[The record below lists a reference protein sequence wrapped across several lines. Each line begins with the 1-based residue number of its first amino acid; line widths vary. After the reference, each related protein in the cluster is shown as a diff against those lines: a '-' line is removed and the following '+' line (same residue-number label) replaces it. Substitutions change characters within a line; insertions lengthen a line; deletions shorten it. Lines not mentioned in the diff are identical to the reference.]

1 MSTDSLIT
9 QLKHALPSGSV
20 EGKVPLS
27 EHCSFRVGGPADLF
41 IRVKTQEELA
51 RTIALLR
58 EAKEPFFVLGRGTN
72 LLIGDGGYR
81 GAIVTMCPGQGDE
94 GHFLSDIEVEGNR
107 IRAGAG
113 ASLHS
118 VAAAA
123 ARASLTGLEFA
134 AGIPGTIGGGI
145 VMNAG
150 AYGGEMKQVVR
161 EVCLLDLT
169 DGGASRESADGGT
182 SRESADG
189 GAFRESADSGAFRV
203 YSGEEMR
210 FGYRTSRVKEEPSVV
225 TRVTMELTPGNT
237 EEILARMDDLAKQRR
252 DKQPLEFPSAGS
264 TFKRPEGYF
273 AGKLI
278 EDAGLKGLRR
288 GDAEVSAKHS
298 GFIINRGNA
307 TAAQIRQLIEEVQQK
322 VYEDSGVLLEREV
335 IYLGE
340 F

>member
-51 RTIALLR
+51 RIIALLR
-58 EAKEPFFVLGRGTN
+58 EAGEPFFVLGRGTN

-169 DGGASRESADGGT
+169 DGGT
-182 SRESADG
+182 
-189 GAFRESADSGAFRV
+189 FRV